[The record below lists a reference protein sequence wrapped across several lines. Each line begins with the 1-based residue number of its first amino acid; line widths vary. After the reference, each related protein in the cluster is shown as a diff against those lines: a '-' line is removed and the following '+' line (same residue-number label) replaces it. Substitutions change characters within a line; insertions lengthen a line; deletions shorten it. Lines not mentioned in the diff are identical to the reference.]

1 MSFSKQKSRNKKIE
15 RESEWFS
22 HGKIDRIL
30 TERIE
35 GYPIHP
41 DKRKEDNK
49 TVRLFVNKMSS
60 KVEKGMCELD
70 GRSVMSFFAGQKRS
84 VIFQCLKIILLGLTF
99 CMERLRS
106 ENSIRFQWFYLW
118 VFGIIWCVAKGVR
131 VDIYLFIYR
140 MYISALNLDYM
151 NNMCYREWQR
161 FLR

>member
-1 MSFSKQKSRNKKIE
+1 MSFREKNLEKKD

-22 HGKIDRIL
+22 HEKIDRIL

-70 GRSVMSFFAGQKRS
+70 RRTVMSFFAGQKKVSHFSMLENYSSRINILWNDRIRKLNLIS
-84 VIFQCLKIILLGLTF
+84 VILPLVLSG
-99 CMERLRS
+99 
-106 ENSIRFQWFYLW
+106 
-118 VFGIIWCVAKGVR
+118 
-131 VDIYLFIYR
+131 
-140 MYISALNLDYM
+140 
-151 NNMCYREWQR
+151 
-161 FLR
+161 